1 MIRIPL
7 ILLML
12 RKGRRRRIVR
22 RPIMLLSGRLVN
34 ERTLEILRE
43 SGKGGGYIPY
53 SYDDEVKLVPAVSEV
68 CTLFQHKTHA
78 NDLQYKLNEKHNRN
92 RLGYVPLSVL
102 R

>member
-1 MIRIPL
+1 
-7 ILLML
+7 
-12 RKGRRRRIVR
+12 
-22 RPIMLLSGRLVN
+22 MLLSGRLIQF
-34 ERTLEILRE
+34 RTLEILRE

-68 CTLFQHKTHA
+68 CTLLQHKPHA
-78 NDLQYKLNEKHNRN
+78 NDLQYKINEKHNRN